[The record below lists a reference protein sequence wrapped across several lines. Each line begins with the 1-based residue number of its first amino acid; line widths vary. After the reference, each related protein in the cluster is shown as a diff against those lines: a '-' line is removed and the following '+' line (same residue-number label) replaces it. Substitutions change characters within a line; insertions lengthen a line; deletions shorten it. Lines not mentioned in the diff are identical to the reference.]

1 MSYILIFL
9 LNMSYCLGES
19 FCVHVDF
26 LGYLLDDESKFIS
39 LWSFSI
45 ALYDFCFTGVNE
57 IFLHDLICGQYS
69 FVSVPDWGE
78 CSLLCSMFYFIP
90 IRSNSLIILFKYS
103 VFLLFVYLFYMLV
116 PESCVVRNAQKFMCY
131 IFLANTSFCPFSAF
145 V

>member
-1 MSYILIFL
+1 MSRGKFL
-9 LNMSYCLGES
+9 CPCRFFGLSS
-19 FCVHVDF
+19 WWW
-26 LGYLLDDESKFIS
+26 SKFIS

-57 IFLHDLICGQYS
+57 IFLHDLICGQFS

-103 VFLLFVYLFYMLV
+103 VFLLFVHLFYMLV
-116 PESCVVRNAQKFMCY
+116 PESCVVKICPKVHVLH
-131 IFLANTSFCPFSAF
+131 FLGKYLFLSF
-145 V
+145 